1 MADPIHIAVRDL
13 AIGYDKRTVLQGVSF
28 DVPRHSTFV
37 IMGGSGS
44 GKSSLLK
51 CLIGL
56 STPRRGE
63 VRFAAGNQGFGVLFQ
78 SGALWS
84 AMTLAEN
91 VAMPIEELT
100 RLGPRQAHELAVL
113 KLALV
118 GLSGFEDY
126 YPGQVSGG
134 MQRRAGLARA
144 IALDPDLLFLDE
156 PSAGLDPIT
165 ARHLDGLIL
174 ELRDSLGVTVVVVTH
189 DLDSIFTIGTDSL
202 FLDAD
207 TRTAIAHGP
216 PKELVERGDPRVRRF
231 LRRGGET

>member
-1 MADPIHIAVRDL
+1 MLDPVHIAVRDL
-13 AIGYDKRTVLQGVSF
+13 TIGFDKRVVVQDVSF
-28 DVPRHSTFV
+28 DVQRHAIFV
-37 IMGGSGS
+37 IMGGSGT

-56 STPRRGE
+56 STPRRGQ
-63 VRFAAGNQGFGVLFQ
+63 VRFAAGGEGFGVLFQ

-91 VAMPIEELT
+91 VALPIEELT
-100 RLGPRQAHELAVL
+100 RLGPRRARELAML
-113 KLALV
+113 KLGLV
-118 GLSGFEDY
+118 GLGGFEDH
-126 YPGQVSGG
+126 YPSQVSGG

-165 ARHLDGLIL
+165 ARHLDELII

-207 TRTAIAHGP
+207 TRSAIAHGP
-216 PKELVERGDPRVRRF
+216 PKELRDHGDPRVRRF